1 MVHCF
6 NIGLLCPKVAM
17 LNVMGSAMEE
27 KRMSNLKNLKN
38 VLGLFAYVLGFGL
51 LDKYLG
57 FSAIL
62 SLGLT
67 CGIMIVILVKAPRET
82 RIGILVGCILG
93 FAALDLITGFSLP
106 ILGLQISLLSL
117 LSIYVFWR
125 MWAETG
131 NDSREPS
138 PSTPE

>member
-1 MVHCF
+1 MVLRF
-6 NIGLLCPKVAM
+6 NIGLLRPKVAM

-38 VLGLFAYVLGFGL
+38 VLGWFAFVLGFGL
-51 LDKYLG
+51 VGKYLG
-57 FSAIL
+57 QAAFS
-62 SLGLT
+62 SLGMT
-67 CGIMIVILVKAPRET
+67 CGLMIVILVKAPRET

-106 ILGLQISLLSL
+106 ILVLQLSSPSV
-117 LSIYVFWR
+117 LSIFVFYR
-125 MWAETG
+125 MWAEMG
-131 NDSREPS
+131 NDSQEPS